1 MRNEPF
7 PVKGFEFMD
16 EPATD
21 DQKEI
26 IMDLMA
32 KVQDIPRES
41 ILDNWPDPFS
51 KWDAARMIDSL
62 KEELE
67 K

>member
-1 MRNEPF
+1 MRHAAF

-21 DQKEI
+21 DQKGVI
-26 IMDLMA
+26 RDLIA
-32 KVQDIPRES
+32 KVQDVPVENV
-41 ILDNWPDPFS
+41 LNNWPDPFS
-51 KWDAARMIDSL
+51 KWDAARMIDAL